1 MTAKNNV
8 RFLIF
13 FYLMIEMSSQTI
25 KDTKITK
32 ILIAILT
39 SLKLINQLYLYYV
52 INNIVRLTYN
62 LLI

>member
-1 MTAKNNV
+1 
-8 RFLIF
+8 
-13 FYLMIEMSSQTI
+13 MIEMSSQTI

-52 INNIVRLTYN
+52 INNIV
-62 LLI
+62 